1 MYSFYTFIC
10 KTKKNAPVTISA
22 LSYAVS
28 IVLSGV
34 SGDELALFK
43 NVSQS
48 VSQQNFLEQLQ
59 FSLTSTDSLEF

>member
-1 MYSFYTFIC
+1 MQNLA
-10 KTKKNAPVTISA
+10 KKNAPAPINT

-28 IVLSGV
+28 IILSGA

-48 VSQQNFLEQLQ
+48 VRQSGSQQNFLEQLQ
-59 FSLTSTDSLEF
+59 FSLTSADSLEF

>member
-1 MYSFYTFIC
+1 MQN
-10 KTKKNAPVTISA
+10 KENAPAPISA

-28 IVLSGV
+28 IVLSGA

-48 VSQQNFLEQLQ
+48 VSQSVVSQ
-59 FSLTSTDSLEF
+59 SAEFFRTTAVFFDLC

>member
-1 MYSFYTFIC
+1 MQN
-10 KTKKNAPVTISA
+10 KENAPAPISA

-28 IVLSGV
+28 IVLSGA

-48 VSQQNFLEQLQ
+48 VVSQ
-59 FSLTSTDSLEF
+59 SAEFFRTTAVFFDLC

>member
-1 MYSFYTFIC
+1 MQN
-10 KTKKNAPVTISA
+10 KENAPAPISA

-28 IVLSGV
+28 IVLSGA

-48 VSQQNFLEQLQ
+48 VRQSVSQQNFFEQLQ
-59 FSLTSTDSLEF
+59 FSLTSADSLEF